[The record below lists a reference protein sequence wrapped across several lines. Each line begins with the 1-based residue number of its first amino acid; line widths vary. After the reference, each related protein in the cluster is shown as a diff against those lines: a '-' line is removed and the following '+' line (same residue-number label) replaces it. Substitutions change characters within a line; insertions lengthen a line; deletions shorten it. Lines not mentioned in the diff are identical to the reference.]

1 MPAAPH
7 PTGAMQGDCDV
18 FLHVQTK
25 RAGKIKGE
33 ARGRGHDDDIVVH
46 GWRWGL
52 SVSTAVGSA
61 RATSQRSYTAL
72 TVDKQIDSATTALMS
87 ALATNDEVKELT
99 LAMRRAGGEQ
109 EDYFTI
115 KLKAGRISSLQHEA
129 DAEGRTVETVTVAF
143 TQVELEYRPQGTSG
157 RRGGA
162 FSFWDELPSSS

>member
-1 MPAAPH
+1 MASTPGH
-7 PTGAMQGDCDV
+7 GAGADMY
-18 FLHVQTK
+18 LHVQTK

-33 ARGRGHDDDIVVH
+33 AKSPGHADDIQVI
-46 GWRWGL
+46 GWHWG
-52 SVSTAVGSA
+52 VSTGSA
-61 RATSQRSYTAL
+61 LGDSKATGRRSYQAL
-72 TVDKQIDSATTALMS
+72 TVVKHIDAATTALMS